1 MHVFNC
7 VLTAAIVAVHLYK
20 RTHARTPAQV
30 ASYNEHTVALAE
42 PANRDLTGPLS
53 R

>member
-1 MHVFNC
+1 MP
-7 VLTAAIVAVHLYK
+7 LIRAVHYVQQLTDCCY
-20 RTHARTPAQV
+20 RYCTHTHAQV